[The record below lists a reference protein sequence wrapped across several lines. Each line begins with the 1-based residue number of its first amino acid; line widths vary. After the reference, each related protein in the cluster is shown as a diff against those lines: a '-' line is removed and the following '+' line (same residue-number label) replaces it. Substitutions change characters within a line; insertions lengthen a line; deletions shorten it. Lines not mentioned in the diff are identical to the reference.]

1 MSSKRVNPAA
11 INALKEA
18 LTYIYWYKRDLRSF
32 LVNTITHPNILSRL
46 NWESYKRHT
55 VDQLV
60 SYLARNQDEYLDEI
74 LNLIKAVCAFN
85 DFSHLRRLEDGEQKA
100 NRAKNAVRALKKLS
114 QAHLELFE
122 EKKKADERR
131 KAYSDQIEKVK
142 AFSDE
147 LECLNERYK
156 KLAISDD
163 HQQRGYELE
172 RLLNELFELFDL
184 DPKASF
190 KLKGEQLDGAYTF
203 ENTDYLVE
211 AKWQS
216 KPIRANE
223 LDGLAAKV
231 RRKLDNTLGLFIS
244 INGFSPEAVT
254 THSTGRRVLLLMD
267 GGDLLAV
274 LEGRI
279 DLQELLRRKRRH
291 AAQTGNIFLQYW
303 DMV

>member
-1 MSSKRVNPAA
+1 MLNPAA

-18 LTYIYWYKRDLRSF
+18 LTHIYWYKRDLRSF
-32 LVNTITHPNILSRL
+32 LINTITQHKILSRL

-60 SYLARNQDEYLDEI
+60 SYLVRNQDKYLDEL
-74 LNLIKAVCAFN
+74 LNLIQAVCSMN
-85 DFSHLRRLEDGEQKA
+85 DFSHLRRLDDGEEKA
-100 NRAKNAVRALKKLS
+100 YRAESSVSALKKLS
-114 QAHLELFE
+114 QAHLHLFE

-131 KAYSDQIEKVK
+131 EAYTDKIEQVK
-142 AFSDE
+142 AFSDALDE
-147 LECLNERYK
+147 LNERYK
-156 KLAISDD
+156 KLVVSDK
-163 HQQRGYELE
+163 HQKRGYELE
-172 RLLNELFELFDL
+172 KLLIQLFELFDL

-211 AKWQS
+211 AKWQRQ
-216 KPIRANE
+216 PIRANE

-244 INGFSPEAVT
+244 INGFSAEAVT
-254 THSTGRRVLLLMD
+254 THSTGRPVLLLMD
-267 GGDLLAV
+267 GKDLLSV

-279 DLQELLRRKRRH
+279 DLQDLLRRKRRH
-291 AAQTGNIFLQYW
+291 AAQTGNIFLSFW

>member
-1 MSSKRVNPAA
+1 MQNKRVNAAA

-32 LVNTITHPNILSRL
+32 LVQTITNPNILSRL
-46 NWESYKRHT
+46 NWDNYKRHT

-60 SYLARNQDEYLDEI
+60 SYLACNQDKYLDEI
-74 LNLIKAVCAFN
+74 LNLIEVVCTFN
-85 DFSHLRRLEDGEQKA
+85 DFSHLKRLEDGEEKA
-100 NRAKNAVRALKKLS
+100 NQAKNAVRALKKLS
-114 QAHLELFE
+114 QAHLKLFD
-122 EKKKADERR
+122 EKEKADIQR
-131 KAYSDQIEKVK
+131 KVYSDQIEKVK

-147 LECLNERYK
+147 LEGLNERYK
-156 KLAISDD
+156 QLAISDD

-172 RLLNELFELFDL
+172 RLLNDLFKLFDL

-216 KPIRANE
+216 NPIRATE

-244 INGFSPEAVT
+244 INGFSPEAIL
-254 THSTGRRVLLLMD
+254 THSANRPVLLLMN
-267 GGDLLAV
+267 GADLSAV
-274 LEGRI
+274 LESRI

-291 AAQTGNIFLQYW
+291 AAQTGNIFFQYW
-303 DMV
+303 DML